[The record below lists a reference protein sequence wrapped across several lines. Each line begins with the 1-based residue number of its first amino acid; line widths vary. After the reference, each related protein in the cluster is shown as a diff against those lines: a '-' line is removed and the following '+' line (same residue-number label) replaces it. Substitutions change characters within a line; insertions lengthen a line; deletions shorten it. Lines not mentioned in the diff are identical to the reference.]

1 LQVEDFPSDRKPSAK
16 HAARISAADEMIR
29 EATMTRQDAEIDIGS
44 LFASLWREKVLI
56 GGFVFIAMVLATVHV
71 YRVTPMF
78 RSTAVVMLDQREAQ
92 VIDYQSVVSGLGS
105 DFASMQ
111 AEVEVLRSRSLAERV
126 VVAGKLEQDP
136 FFNPLLDL
144 ETDEGSWWNPFTLA
158 LTGLDLFKSTIR
170 GAVSEGPALTSDDL
184 DPRYW
189 TRQKAI
195 DILLGSLTVEPLGET
210 YVYALT
216 IEVEDPQRAAFL
228 ANKVAEMYILDQ
240 LEVKF
245 EATQQATTWLSGR
258 VAELKVQ
265 LEAAEAAV
273 ENFTSDTTLISE
285 ESLAGLSR
293 QIKDLR
299 ERELELIRQGED
311 MAARA
316 AAVQTLSAASDHHG
330 MAAALSSPRLIGLAS
345 DIAALSGQSGAEIQ
359 RATLIARFD
368 AELARQSQ
376 RLTLEQ
382 DRSLSQAQAV
392 SATISDLERQFDTQ
406 SSDLVELRQ
415 LQREAEASRL
425 IYEYFLNRMKETS
438 VQQGVHQADSRI
450 LSSAVIS
457 LRPSYP
463 QKTSTVLLAA
473 IFGSVLGAMFVL
485 GREQMNRS
493 FRTSDDLEAATG
505 LPVLGSI
512 PIAPVRKR
520 RGLLEYAVEKSSSS
534 MVEAIRNMRTG
545 VLMANVDRTPQVIML
560 TSSLPKE
567 GKTTTSLLLAQNA
580 AALGKS
586 VLLLECDLRRRTFRS
601 YFPGRP
607 AGGILSVLSDA
618 LSFDEAVLHDE
629 LTGVDVLMGE
639 ETKTNAADVFS
650 SQRFAAFIEEMR
662 ARYDM
667 IVIDTPP
674 VLAVPDA
681 RVIAPLADAVI
692 YCVRWNVTHRALV
705 RTGLQ
710 MFGQIK
716 VRVTGLALTQIDQR
730 KLARYGYGG
739 YGYYYRASS
748 RYYLN

>member
-1 LQVEDFPSDRKPSAK
+1 MEDFPSDRQSGTRSSGRA
-16 HAARISAADEMIR
+16 SAADDLIR
-29 EATMTRQDAEIDIGS
+29 EATMKRQDAEVDIGS
-44 LFASLWREKVLI
+44 LFSSMWRQKILI
-56 GGFVFIAMVLATVHV
+56 AGFVFVAMVIATAYV

-78 RSTAVVMLDQREAQ
+78 RSTAVVMLDKRESQ

-105 DFASMQ
+105 DYLSIQ

-126 VVAGKLEQDP
+126 VVAAKLEQNP
-136 FFNPLLDL
+136 YFNPLLAV
-144 ETDEGSWWNPFTLA
+144 ETEEASLWNPFNLLFMA
-158 LTGLDLFKSTIR
+158 LDLFKSTIR
-170 GAVSEGPALTSDDL
+170 GVVAEDELITSEDL
-184 DPRYW
+184 DQTYW
-189 TRQKAI
+189 VRQRAI
-195 DILLGSLTVEPLGET
+195 DTLLGSLSVEPVGET
-210 YVYALT
+210 YVYALI
-216 IEVEDPQRAAFL
+216 IEVEDPTQAAFL
-228 ANKVAEMYILDQ
+228 ANKMAEMYILDQ

-273 ENFTSDTTLISE
+273 EDFTSNTTLISE
-285 ESLAGLSR
+285 DSLAGLSR

-299 ERELELIRQGED
+299 EREIELNRQGED
-311 MAARA
+311 LNAR
-316 AAVQTLSAASDHHG
+316 SAAIDGLLQAGDYHG
-330 MAAALSSPRLIGLAS
+330 LASALSSPRLIGLAS
-345 DIAALSGQSGAEIQ
+345 DITAVGQDPS
-359 RATLIARFD
+359 RADLIARFE
-368 AELARQSQ
+368 AELSRQVQ
-376 RLTLEQ
+376 RMQLETE
-382 DRSLSQAQAV
+382 RSASQAQAV
-392 SATISDLERQFDTQ
+392 RATINDLERQFDAQ
-406 SSDLVELRQ
+406 SADLVQLRQ

-450 LSSAVIS
+450 LSPAVIS

-463 QKTSTVLLAA
+463 NKTSTVMLAA
-473 IFGSVLGAMFVL
+473 IFGAVIGALFVL
-485 GREQMNRS
+485 IRDQLNQS
-493 FRTSDDLEAATG
+493 FRTSDDLEGATG

-512 PIAPVRKR
+512 PIAPIRKR
-520 RGLLEYAVEKSSSS
+520 RALLEYAVTKSSSS

-586 VLLLECDLRRRTFRS
+586 VLLMECDLRRRTFRS
-601 YFPGRP
+601 YFAEKPG
-607 AGGILSVLSDA
+607 GGLLSVLSDA
-618 LSFDEAVLHDE
+618 MTFDEAVLHDAA
-629 LTGVDVLMGE
+629 TGMDVLMGE

-650 SQRFAAFIEEMR
+650 SRRFEAFLETMR
-662 ARYDM
+662 ERYDM

-681 RVIAPLADAVI
+681 RVIAPLADAII
-692 YCVRWNVTHRALV
+692 YCVRWNVTHRDLV

-710 MFGQIK
+710 MFSQIK